1 MSHSFNI
8 NRNLFNN
15 KNNNNNKNHY
25 NLTNK
30 NLNNKTIITTKNK
43 NNLKLDDISFNASK
57 EQEIIATTPGLMENS
72 LINGI
77 KNMESIFKEKYS
89 EREDLNLS
97 QTMTTTQSD
106 CNLNN
111 ISLDIDNIN
120 NKTIYEENNNRFKLF
135 GVIYLVNGKYVSFC
149 FVEDGWFKFKDDEVV
164 KENPELNS
172 KDVYSL
178 FYMKI

>member
-15 KNNNNNKNHY
+15 KNNNNNKNHF
-25 NLTNK
+25 NLSNK

-111 ISLDIDNIN
+111 ISLDVDNIN
-120 NKTIYEENNNRFKLF
+120 NKTIYEENDNRFKNIFKKIFFILIIIF
-135 GVIYLVNGKYVSFC
+135 IFC
-149 FVEDGWFKFKDDEVV
+149 AIFLLGGFFTYKFYIK
-164 KENPELNS
+164 K
-172 KDVYSL
+172 
-178 FYMKI
+178 

>member
-15 KNNNNNKNHY
+15 KNNNNNHKNHF

-111 ISLDIDNIN
+111 ISLDVDNIN
-120 NKTIYEENNNRFKLF
+120 NKTIYEENDNRFKNIFKKIFFILIIIF
-135 GVIYLVNGKYVSFC
+135 IFC
-149 FVEDGWFKFKDDEVV
+149 AIFLLGGFFTYKFYIK
-164 KENPELNS
+164 K
-172 KDVYSL
+172 
-178 FYMKI
+178 

>member
-15 KNNNNNKNHY
+15 KNNNNNKNHF

-111 ISLDIDNIN
+111 ISLDVDNIN
-120 NKTIYEENNNRFKLF
+120 NKTIYEENDNRFKN
-135 GVIYLVNGKYVSFC
+135 I
-149 FVEDGWFKFKDDEVV
+149 FKKIFFILIIILIFFAIFLLGGFFTYK
-164 KENPELNS
+164 
-172 KDVYSL
+172 
-178 FYMKI
+178 FYIKK

>member
-15 KNNNNNKNHY
+15 KNNNNNKNHF

-111 ISLDIDNIN
+111 ISLDVDNIN
-120 NKTIYEENNNRFKLF
+120 NKTIYEENDNRFKNIFKKIFFILIIIF
-135 GVIYLVNGKYVSFC
+135 IFC
-149 FVEDGWFKFKDDEVV
+149 AIFLLGGFFTYKFYIK
-164 KENPELNS
+164 K
-172 KDVYSL
+172 
-178 FYMKI
+178 

>member
-15 KNNNNNKNHY
+15 KNNNNNKNHF

-43 NNLKLDDISFNASK
+43 KNLNLDDISFNASK

-77 KNMESIFKEKYS
+77 QNMESIFKEKYS
-89 EREDLNLS
+89 EREDLNSS
-97 QTMTTTQSD
+97 QAMTTTQSD
-106 CNLNN
+106 YNLNN

-120 NKTIYEENNNRFKLF
+120 NKTIYEENNNRFKNIFKKIFF
-135 GVIYLVNGKYVSFC
+135 GLIIFFIFC
-149 FVEDGWFKFKDDEVV
+149 AIFLLGGFFTYKFYIK
-164 KENPELNS
+164 K
-172 KDVYSL
+172 
-178 FYMKI
+178 